1 MSRFVNDA
9 VATGFPLLDAG
20 NTSFSVADPVVAG
33 IALSVQPERLQVT
46 EASGARDACGELKI
60 LRRSW
65 AILSS
70 NPSAPQVAL
79 PLLSLEGEAEKT
91 IATRHSI
98 FAALLLPSDIPEDEL
113 QPILLPHSRS
123 LGDFVRNTT
132 GVRAMFSV
140 LVPSKIFKNL

>member
-1 MSRFVNDA
+1 M
-9 VATGFPLLDAG
+9 T
-20 NTSFSVADPVVAG
+20 
-33 IALSVQPERLQVT
+33 
-46 EASGARDACGELKI
+46 
-60 LRRSW
+60 
-65 AILSS
+65 
-70 NPSAPQVAL
+70 VAL

-140 LVPSKIFKNL
+140 LVPSKF